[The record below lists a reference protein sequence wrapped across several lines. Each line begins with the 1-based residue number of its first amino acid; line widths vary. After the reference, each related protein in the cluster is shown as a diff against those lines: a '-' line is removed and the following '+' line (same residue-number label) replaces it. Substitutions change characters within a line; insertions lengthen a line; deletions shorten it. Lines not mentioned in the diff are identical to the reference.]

1 MPPTSHSWRA
11 TAGSTGAFPRR
22 EPAAFLGDCNDS
34 TSLRALSDIGASYA
48 VRREDASPAV
58 SLPLMLR
65 VVSFLPAGTEIA
77 YAIGAGEMLVGR
89 SHECD
94 YPAEVLSLPVV
105 SRPALQL
112 EDLSQSEIDNAVAQQ
127 LGNAGTLYT
136 VDEELLR
143 DLAPD
148 VILTQDLCQVCAP
161 SGNELTAAIAGLSK
175 VPEVVWLTPQTI
187 AEIQDNVRAV
197 GRATG
202 REQAAGELVAEGTAR
217 MQRTAALTA
226 DAPVRR
232 VVFLEWVEPY
242 FSAGHWVPEM
252 IALAGGHDPLGN
264 SGADSQ
270 RVSWEEIVA
279 ARPEI
284 IVVAPCGYGLE
295 RAAKLAGALPHT
307 VSTAVYAVDANA
319 YFARPGPRV
328 SEGVELLASIFH
340 PELFGAPDSDRAVRA
355 S

>member
-1 MPPTSHSWRA
+1 MP
-11 TAGSTGAFPRR
+11 GSSMR
-22 EPAAFLGDCNDS
+22 
-34 TSLRALSDIGASYA
+34 
-48 VRREDASPAV
+48 
-58 SLPLMLR
+58 R
-65 VVSFLPAGTEIA
+65 VVSFLPAGSEIA
-77 YAIGAGEMLVGR
+77 YAIGAGPMLVGR

-112 EDLSQSEIDNAVAQQ
+112 ENLPQSEIDDAVAQQ
-127 LGNAGTLYT
+127 LSNAGTLYT

-143 DLAPD
+143 ELAPD

-161 SGNELTAAIAGLSK
+161 SGNELTAAIAGLPK
-175 VPEVVWLTPQTI
+175 VPEVVWLTPQSL
-187 AEIQDNVRAV
+187 AEIQDNIRAV

-202 REQAAGELVAEGTAR
+202 REQAAERLVSDGAAR
-217 MQRTAALTA
+217 MQRTAAIA
-226 DAPVRR
+226 AGAPVRR
-232 VVFLEWVEPY
+232 VVFLEWVGPY

-270 RVSWEEIVA
+270 RISWEEVVA

-284 IVVAPCGYGLE
+284 VVVAPCGYALE
-295 RAAKLAGALPHT
+295 RATELAGGLPRIGTAT
-307 VSTAVYAVDANA
+307 VFAVDANA

-328 SEGVELLASIFH
+328 SEGVELLAGMFH
-340 PELFGAPDSDRAVRA
+340 PELFGPPDSDRAVRV